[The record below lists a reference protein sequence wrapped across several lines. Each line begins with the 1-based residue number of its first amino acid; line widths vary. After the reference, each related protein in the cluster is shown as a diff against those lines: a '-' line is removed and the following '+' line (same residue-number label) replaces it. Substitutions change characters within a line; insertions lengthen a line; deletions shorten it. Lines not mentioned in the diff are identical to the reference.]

1 MLRRLLRLLIL
12 LSWLVAACQG
22 TAVTQAP
29 FSTSEPAPS
38 QTRVEATQPETEG
51 ESPDTFA
58 VNAQCSVVSGNPTP
72 GATQESIFAP
82 VSEADWV
89 LGSDTADI
97 TIIEYSDFQ

>member
-1 MLRRLLRLLIL
+1 MLKRLIPLFVLLTSL
-12 LSWLVAACQG
+12 LVACQG
-22 TAVTQAP
+22 AAVTPEP
-29 FSTSEPAPS
+29 FSTAGPAPS
-38 QTRVEATQPETEG
+38 QAPVEGTQSESG
-51 ESPDTFA
+51 ERSPDTFA

-82 VSEADWV
+82 VGEADWV